1 MCSVS
6 SSLNKIPAKEVSLRG
21 RIHLPTICL
30 LILLILVLASSA
42 VFSSPNVSATT
53 LPNGMRVIV
62 REEHTVNLTAVDIWV
77 KAGSV
82 YETPDKNGVAH
93 LVEHMIFKATKK
105 YGPGQIDREIEGLGA
120 ELNGGTSKDWV
131 HFYTTVASEYLPI
144 ALDALADA
152 IINAQ
157 FRSEDIEKE
166 RQVVLDEIAR
176 AENNPSQRAFNLF
189 SQVAFSVHPYSLP
202 PTGSRDSVS
211 TLTRDDLI
219 SFYERYYRP
228 ENICVVIVGD
238 VMQTEAVEL
247 VKKAFSGF
255 EGKKRPMESDFL
267 PPTEPP
273 PTGTKVRHF
282 KSLNDK
288 TYVVVGYQA
297 PSASEFS
304 DACAL
309 DVILAVLG
317 DTYRG
322 RISSALNAK
331 GIQFSS
337 ISTDFITQRYPTTF
351 SVCIATQAGQTNA
364 IISALLSEFQ
374 RLGKDPLSIAE
385 LTHAKR
391 LVEGSDLFEQETV
404 SGQARALGLY
414 ATVASFDL
422 ALKYEETVRNIT
434 AAEIMSVARKYFTNG
449 KCYVAVISNQSGEQ
463 DDR

>member
-1 MCSVS
+1 M
-6 SSLNKIPAKEVSLRG
+6 RG
-21 RIHLPTICL
+21 RIHPLIICLPAL
-30 LILLILVLASSA
+30 LILILASSA
-42 VFSSPNVSATT
+42 VFSSSNVLATT
-53 LPNGMRVIV
+53 LPNGMKVIV
-62 REEHTVNLTAVDIWV
+62 REEHAVNLAAVDIWV

-82 YETPDKNGVAH
+82 CETPDKNGVAH

-105 YGPGQIDREIEGLGA
+105 YGPGQIDKEIEGLGA

-131 HFYTTVASEYLPI
+131 HFYTTVASEYLSI

-152 IINAQ
+152 VVNAQ
-157 FRSEDIEKE
+157 FRPEDIEKE

-211 TLTRDDLI
+211 RLTREDLI
-219 SFYERYYRP
+219 SFYRRYYRP
-228 ENICVVIVGD
+228 ENTCVVIVGD
-238 VMQTEAVEL
+238 VSQETALEL

-255 EGKKRPMESDFL
+255 EGRGRPTEADSV

-273 PTGTKVRHF
+273 PAGTKVRHF
-282 KSLNDK
+282 KSLNGK

-297 PSASEFS
+297 PPASEFS

-322 RISSALNAK
+322 RIASALNAK

-337 ISTDFITQRYPTTF
+337 INTDFITQRYPTTF
-351 SVCIATQAGQTNA
+351 SVCVATQDRDTNA
-364 IISALLSEFQ
+364 IISAILSELQ
-374 RLGKDPLSIAE
+374 RLSKEPLSTAE
-385 LTHAKR
+385 LTHGKR
-391 LVEGSDLFEQETV
+391 MVEGSDLFEQETV

-422 ALKYEETVRNIT
+422 ALKYGETVRNIT
-434 AAEIMSVARKYFTNG
+434 AVDIMSVAKKYFTNG
-449 KCYVAVISNQSGEQ
+449 NCYVAVISNQLGEQ
-463 DDR
+463 NDS